1 MPRPPEPTGPRSSR
15 QERDLPRITA
25 QRRAQRRAQIVDGAI
40 RCVMRAGF
48 QGTTMAQ
55 VIEESGLSAG
65 AVYGYFSSK
74 DDLLA
79 AVADSRLGDM
89 DAVLQRALAEPT
101 AQHPADVVAA
111 LVEQVLTMAR
121 HVDGDLTVV
130 VVQIWGQAVLGGQ
143 VRGILAPRLREL
155 LGTLTEVLRRWRD
168 AGHLRG
174 DADPVPMAR
183 VIFAML
189 PGYMLQR
196 LVLEEVSPAVF
207 ARGLRDLMDGVGDR
221 LSPPTPGPCRT

>member
-1 MPRPPEPTGPRSSR
+1 M
-15 QERDLPRITA
+15 PRITA
-25 QRRAQRRAQIVDGAI
+25 QRRAQRRAQIVDAAI

-48 QGTTMAQ
+48 QGTTMGQ
-55 VIEESGLSAG
+55 VIQESGLSAG
-65 AVYGYFSSK
+65 AVYGYFASK

-79 AVADSRLGDM
+79 AVADSRLGDLE
-89 DAVLQRALAEPT
+89 AVLQRALAEPT

-130 VVQIWGQAVLGGQ
+130 VVQIWGQAVLGGE
-143 VRGILAPRLREL
+143 VRGILSPRLHEL
-155 LGTLTEVLRRWRD
+155 LGALTEVLRRWRD
-168 AGHLRG
+168 AGQLRG
-174 DADPVPMAR
+174 DADPVLMAR

-196 LVLEEVSPAVF
+196 LVLGEVGPADF

-221 LSPPTPGPCRT
+221 LSPPTPGPSRT